1 MPKLTDAVTPP
12 EGIDAERL
20 ALVASATPN
29 LVLFLDEAGCIEW
42 VNDSFEQHTGHLLA
56 DIRGKHPRDVL
67 YGPATDPETI
77 ARINR
82 HLHRGDTFAED
93 ILHYTRSGTPY
104 WVHSYCVPIGM
115 DQGVAPGYIVIQ
127 NNISDRKHS
136 ERGLRIAASV
146 FDRSHEAIIIT
157 DHNNHILDVNP
168 AFSRITGYSRDEV
181 LGLNPAIL
189 SSGRHS
195 KEYYQS
201 MWRTIEKTDH
211 WRGEI
216 WNRRKNGE
224 EFIELLSIS
233 RVHLEEPGQYYHV
246 AAFSDITA
254 MKNHARELDRAANY
268 DDLTG
273 LPNRQLL
280 EERLRSACSHAER
293 HDRRLSVC
301 CLDLDG
307 FKAINNRLGH
317 DAGDQVLRTLA
328 ERLTHTLRS
337 GDTVA
342 RVGGDEFVLLVQSD
356 DSHAVY
362 QRILAA
368 ISEPVATRDGE
379 VKLTASLGITRYPED
394 QADAE
399 GLVRHAD
406 QAMYSAKE
414 KGRNQFH
421 FFDPDLDQYRR
432 KRRQQLTE
440 LSRALEN
447 EEFELFFQPQ
457 IRMSD
462 YGLIGF
468 EALIRWH
475 RPEVGLVGPGEFLP
489 YVENSHLEVPLGQW
503 VLKEAIHQLNRW
515 REAGEDLT
523 VSINM
528 TARHLLDRSFAD
540 YLESY
545 LHSHPELDPARV
557 TLEVLESTALEDTK
571 QASHVLTRCRNL
583 GLQVALD
590 DFGTGFSSLTY
601 LRTLPINLIKID
613 QSFVRNMLDNPGDRA
628 IVESV
633 IFLAQRFKHP
643 VLAEGVE
650 TDAQA
655 SELARMGCDQIQ
667 GYGVAPP
674 IPCGEVLEWAGRWRN
689 RKQPGL
695 ELRASDRSTRAGNV
709 ADPGS

>member
-1 MPKLTDAVTPP
+1 MPKLTDVLAPGG
-12 EGIDAERL
+12 GIDAERL
-20 ALVASATPN
+20 ALVAATTPN
-29 LVLFLDEAGCIEW
+29 LVLFLDEAGTIEW
-42 VNDSFEQHTGHLLA
+42 VNPSFEQQTGHLLA
-56 DIRGKHPRDVL
+56 DVRGRHPRDVL
-67 YGPATDPETI
+67 YGPDTDPETV

-104 WVHSYCVPIGM
+104 WVHSYCVPIGRE
-115 DQGVAPGYIVIQ
+115 QGVAPGYIVIQ

-146 FDRSHEAIIIT
+146 FDRSHEAILIT
-157 DHNNHILDVNP
+157 DQNNRILDVNP

-195 KEYYQS
+195 KAYYQS
-201 MWRTIEKTDH
+201 MWRSIEKTDH

-224 EFIELLSIS
+224 EFIEMLSIS
-233 RVHLEEPGQYYHV
+233 RVHLDEPGQHYFV

-254 MKNHARELDRAANY
+254 LKNHARELDRAANY

-280 EERLRSACSHAER
+280 EERLRSACNHADR
-293 HDRRLSVC
+293 QGRRLSVC

-307 FKAINNRLGH
+307 FKAVNNRLGH
-317 DAGDQVLRTLA
+317 NAGDQVLRTLA
-328 ERLTHTLRS
+328 ERLTQTLRS

-342 RVGGDEFVLLVQSD
+342 RAGGDEFVLLLQSD
-356 DSHAVY
+356 DTSNVY
-362 QRILAA
+362 HRLLSVIG
-368 ISEPVATRDGE
+368 EPIPVEGQSVT
-379 VKLTASLGITRYPED
+379 LTASLGITCYPED
-394 QADAE
+394 TADAE
-399 GLVRHAD
+399 GLIRHAD

-421 FFDPDLDQYRR
+421 FFDADLDQHRQR
-432 KRRQQLTE
+432 RRQQLTE
-440 LSRALEN
+440 LTRALEN
-447 EEFELFFQPQ
+447 EEFELYFQPQ
-457 IRMSD
+457 IRLSD
-462 YGLIGF
+462 WSLAGF
-468 EALIRWH
+468 EALIRWRH
-475 RPEVGLVGPGEFLP
+475 PETGLLSPGEFLP

-503 VLKEAIHQLNRW
+503 VLKEAIHQLNTW
-515 REAGEDLT
+515 QEAGSDLT
-523 VSINM
+523 VSINI
-528 TARHLLDRSFAD
+528 TAQHLMDRSFAD

-557 TLEVLESTALEDTK
+557 TLEVLESTALEDTRHAN
-571 QASHVLTRCRNL
+571 QVLTRCRDL

-601 LRTLPINLIKID
+601 LRTLPIDLIKID
-613 QSFVRNMLDNPGDRA
+613 QSFVRNMLDSASDKA

-633 IFLAQRFKHP
+633 IFLAQRFDHP

-650 TDAQA
+650 NGEQA
-655 SELARMGCDQIQ
+655 RLLAHMGCNQIQ
-667 GYGVAPP
+667 GYGIAPP
-674 IPCGEVLEWAGRWRN
+674 IPAGDVLDWASRWHRQRQPVVDQDGLIEGEGI
-689 RKQPGL
+689 
-695 ELRASDRSTRAGNV
+695 
-709 ADPGS
+709 